1 MHACTVDEASLS
13 MASFSAFVHY
23 STVVEEVKKALY

>member
-1 MHACTVDEASLS
+1 MHLYTVDEARLS
-13 MASFSAFVHY
+13 MASISAFVHY